1 MQRLR
6 PVDRLLKIAVA
17 AGAESAVRLHIA
29 RGENLEWRDERGFTP
44 LMIAASRDR
53 SAVCEL
59 LMDAGA
65 DIRAT
70 DPDGR
75 DAFSVARDAGAS
87 AAAEVIAQ
95 RHASLDVG
103 LPWEG
108 EQEPGPPKPP
118 QGQPP
123 QGQPP
128 EDQPRPAIPSADTG
142 ENKNR
147 QSAAERSESIS
158 AGHPPAGS
166 ESGLQVADLGAP
178 DGTVPSEPG
187 VAASAPAQIGSEVE
201 DAESLEDQ
209 DIFGDWEPEREVEPP
224 TNNREMALA
233 DAARQR
239 QISEHEPID
248 ESAAWDD
255 FEADLPAFSRPIPRA
270 SDEDYRVALRRLL
283 LLAAREGSVPRV
295 AIEDALSTR
304 GDAEERDIEA
314 ENSLLFALGDMGAE
328 IDERLEHPVGDIAF
342 KLFVEP
348 KESVAEELEVD
359 EALAFF
365 EDLRSG
371 RNDPLRIYLRSIN
384 QKALLTAVREV
395 ELARAMEDATRQAL
409 DILSQW
415 PTGLRRLLAAVDGAG
430 SGPSLLQD
438 IVVTSRED
446 AEVDSEAEAPEADM
460 DEGVHGSDLA
470 ANATVD
476 AVDDFGGT
484 APAADPVQTFA
495 RIRELARER
504 AAIPPSVRG
513 EIAALLGSLTF
524 RRPYL
529 ARFADADPAD
539 MCAEAKAYRLA
550 IADLLSNRDEMTRAN
565 LRLVYATARRH
576 VHSGV
581 PLDDLIQEGNIG
593 LMRAV
598 DRFDWRR
605 GFKFS
610 TMATWWIKQ
619 QITRSIADRQ
629 YDMRLPVHVHE
640 KTSRLHWLAE
650 SFERSNGRTPTLLER
665 ASMLGVTP
673 AKMEIMSRPGSAPL
687 SIEEAESLGAL
698 EADAPADPYDVV
710 AAKEVAMLVAD
721 MVWAL
726 PKKQAQ
732 VIALRYGVGVP
743 DARTLEQVGVTFD
756 LTRERIRQ
764 IESKALRKL
773 ASAHATRRLAHAIA
787 HPSAHKKS
795 NATDSPSEIDDVHD
809 EDGENANGPRD
820 NRAEAA
826 SQESRNMEKV
836 FIRDIPMTGDP
847 SDPSALPSSIRRLLD
862 AARGLGFLVD
872 VQAQDGR
879 ARILVAD
886 APVLDRTSRKMV
898 RELLQMGFARSQ
910 REGRRK

>member
-1 MQRLR
+1 M
-6 PVDRLLKIAVA
+6 
-17 AGAESAVRLHIA
+17 RLHIA

-53 SAVCEL
+53 PAICEL
-59 LMDAGA
+59 LMNAGA

-70 DPDGR
+70 DADGR
-75 DAFSVARDAGAS
+75 DAFSIARDAGAS

-95 RHASLDVG
+95 RHAGLDVDSSCG
-103 LPWEG
+103 G
-108 EQEPGPPKPP
+108 EQEPSPT
-118 QGQPP
+118 QPP
-123 QGQPP
+123 QEPPP
-128 EDQPRPAIPSADTG
+128 EEQPQAAILS
-142 ENKNR
+142 
-147 QSAAERSESIS
+147 ERMEANP
-158 AGHPPAGS
+158 AGHPPTGP
-166 ESGLQVADLGAP
+166 ESGFQVSDLGAP
-178 DGTVPSEPG
+178 DNAIPSELR
-187 VAASAPAQIGSEVE
+187 VAESAPAQIRSEVE
-201 DAESLEDQ
+201 DPQSLEEQ
-209 DIFGDWEPEREVEPP
+209 DFFGDWEPERAVEPP

-239 QISEHEPID
+239 QISEHEPFD
-248 ESAAWDD
+248 DGAAWDD

-270 SDEDYRVALRRLL
+270 SDEDYRVAMRRLL

-314 ENSLLFALGDMGAE
+314 ENALLFALGDMGAE
-328 IDERLEHPVGDIAF
+328 IDERLEHPVGDSSF

-348 KESVAEELEVD
+348 KESATEELEVD

-384 QKALLTAVREV
+384 QQALLTAAREV
-395 ELARAMEDATRQAL
+395 ELAKAMEDAARQAL
-409 DILSQW
+409 DILSRW
-415 PTGLRRLLAAVDGAG
+415 PTGLRRLLAAVEGAE
-430 SGPSLLQD
+430 SRPSVLLD

-446 AEVDSEAEAPEADM
+446 AEVDGEAESAEADS
-460 DEGVHGSDLA
+460 DEGAYGSDIA
-470 ANATVD
+470 ANASGD
-476 AVDDFGGT
+476 AVEDFDVV
-484 APAADPVQTFA
+484 APTADPVQTFA

-504 AAIPPSVRG
+504 ADIPPSVRG

-524 RRPYL
+524 RRPNL
-529 ARFADADPAD
+529 ARFADADLAD
-539 MCAEAKAYRLA
+539 VSAEAKAYRMA
-550 IADLLSNRDEMTRAN
+550 IADLLSNRDEMTRSN
-565 LRLVYATARRH
+565 LRLVYAAARRH
-576 VHSGV
+576 THSGL

-619 QITRSIADRQ
+619 QITRSIADTQ

-650 SFERSNGRTPTLLER
+650 SFERSRGRTPTLLER

-673 AKMEIMSRPGSAPL
+673 AKMEIIARPCSAPL
-687 SIEEAESLGAL
+687 SVEEAESLGAF
-698 EADAPADPYDVV
+698 ESDAPTDPFDVV
-710 AAKEVAMLVAD
+710 AATEVAKLVAD
-721 MVWAL
+721 TVWAL

-732 VIALRYGVGVP
+732 IIALRYGIGVP
-743 DARTLEQVGVTFD
+743 DAMTLEQVGVTFD

-773 ASAHATRRLAHAIA
+773 ASAHAAQRLARAIA
-787 HPSAHKKS
+787 HSSADKKAG
-795 NATDSPSEIDDVHD
+795 ATDSPRGIEDERDADD
-809 EDGENANGPRD
+809 ENANEPWD
-820 NRAEAA
+820 NKAA
-826 SQESRNMEKV
+826 PPSQDCGNMDRV
-836 FIRDIPMTGDP
+836 SIRDIPMTGDP
-847 SDPSALPSSIRRLLD
+847 SDPAALPSSIRRLLD
-862 AARGLGFLVD
+862 TARGLGFSVD
-872 VQAQDGR
+872 VQALVGG

-898 RELLQMGFARSQ
+898 RELLQMGFSRGQ
-910 REGRRK
+910 REGPRK

>member
-1 MQRLR
+1 M
-6 PVDRLLKIAVA
+6 KIAVA

-53 SAVCEL
+53 SAVCKL
-59 LMDAGA
+59 LIDAGA
-65 DIRAT
+65 DMRAT
-70 DPDGR
+70 DAEGR
-75 DAFSVARDAGAS
+75 DAFSIARDAGAS

-103 LPWEG
+103 SSLRG
-108 EQEPGPPKPP
+108 EQEPCRPEPLQGHLPK
-118 QGQPP
+118 
-123 QGQPP
+123 
-128 EDQPRPAIPSADTG
+128 ERPRAAIPL
-142 ENKNR
+142 
-147 QSAAERSESIS
+147 ERVETSTT
-158 AGHPPAGS
+158 GHPLAAPERGF
-166 ESGLQVADLGAP
+166 QVSDLGAP
-178 DGTVPSEPG
+178 DRTASSEPE
-187 VAASAPAQIGSEVE
+187 VAKSAPAPIGSEVAP
-201 DAESLEDQ
+201 AESLEDQ
-209 DIFGDWEPEREVEPP
+209 KIFGDWEPERKVEPP
-224 TNNREMALA
+224 TDNRAMALA

-248 ESAAWDD
+248 DSAAWDD

-314 ENSLLFALGDMGAE
+314 ESALLFALGDMGAE
-328 IDERLEHPVGDIAF
+328 IDERLEHTVGDMSF

-348 KESVAEELEVD
+348 KENAAEELKVD

-384 QKALLTAVREV
+384 QKALLTAAREV
-395 ELARAMEDATRQAL
+395 ELARAMEDAARRAL
-409 DILSQW
+409 DILWQW
-415 PTGLRRLLAAVDGAG
+415 PRGLRRLLTAVEGAEAR
-430 SGPSLLQD
+430 PSLLLG

-446 AEVDSEAEAPEADM
+446 SEADSESEAPGTDL
-460 DEGVHGSDLA
+460 DEWPDVPARANGDAGGDL
-470 ANATVD
+470 D
-476 AVDDFGGT
+476 AT
-484 APAADPVQTFA
+484 APGADPMQTFA
-495 RIRELARER
+495 RIRELARENVDS
-504 AAIPPSVRG
+504 PSSVRG

-529 ARFADADPAD
+529 ARLADADPDD
-539 MCAEAKAYRLA
+539 MCVEAKAYRLA
-550 IADLLSNRDEMTRAN
+550 IADLLSSRDEMTRSN
-565 LRLVYATARRH
+565 LRLVYATARRYT
-576 VHSGV
+576 HSGV

-619 QITRSIADRQ
+619 QITRSIADTQ
-629 YDMRLPVHVHE
+629 YDMRLPVHVRE

-650 SFERSNGRTPTLLER
+650 SFERSRGRTPTLLER
-665 ASMLGVTP
+665 ASMLGVSP
-673 AKMEIMSRPGSAPL
+673 SKMEIIARPGSAPL
-687 SIEEAESLGAL
+687 SIEEAESLGAFA
-698 EADAPADPYDVV
+698 ADAPTDPYDVV
-710 AAKEVAMLVAD
+710 AAKEVARLVVD

-732 VIALRYGVGVP
+732 IIALRYGIGVP

-773 ASAHATRRLAHAIA
+773 ASVHAAQRLARAIA
-787 HPSAHKKS
+787 HPSALTTA
-795 NATDSPSEIDDVHD
+795 NATDSPNELDNGHDADD
-809 EDGENANGPRD
+809 ENANEHWDGK
-820 NRAEAA
+820 AEAP
-826 SQESRNMEKV
+826 SQESRRLEKV
-836 FIRDIPMTGDP
+836 SFRDLPMTGDP
-847 SDPSALPSSIRRLLD
+847 SDPSALPSAIRKLLD
-862 AARGLGFLVD
+862 TARGQGFSVD
-872 VQAQDGR
+872 VQALVGG
-879 ARILVAD
+879 ARILVED
-886 APVLDRTSRKMV
+886 APVLDRTSRKTI
-898 RELLQMGFARSQ
+898 RELLQMGFSRGQ
-910 REGRRK
+910 REGPST

>member
-1 MQRLR
+1 M
-6 PVDRLLKIAVA
+6 
-17 AGAESAVRLHIA
+17 RLHIA

-53 SAVCEL
+53 PAICEL

-70 DPDGR
+70 DADGR
-75 DAFSVARDAGAS
+75 DAFSIARDAGAS

-95 RHASLDVG
+95 RHAGLDVG
-103 LPWEG
+103 SSCG
-108 EQEPGPPKPP
+108 AEQEPSPT
-118 QGQPP
+118 QPP
-123 QGQPP
+123 HEPP
-128 EDQPRPAIPSADTG
+128 ANAQHQAGILSERMGANPAGHAPTGPESGFQVSDFGAPDNAIPSELRD
-142 ENKNR
+142 
-147 QSAAERSESIS
+147 AE
-158 AGHPPAGS
+158 
-166 ESGLQVADLGAP
+166 
-178 DGTVPSEPG
+178 
-187 VAASAPAQIGSEVE
+187 SAPAQIGSEVA
-201 DAESLEDQ
+201 DPQSLEEQ
-209 DIFGDWEPEREVEPP
+209 DLFADWEPEREVEPP

-239 QISEHEPID
+239 QISEHEPLD
-248 ESAAWDD
+248 DGAAWDD

-314 ENSLLFALGDMGAE
+314 ENSLLFVLGDMGTE
-328 IDERLEHPVGDIAF
+328 VDERLEHHVGDSAF

-348 KESVAEELEVD
+348 KESATEEVEVD

-384 QKALLTAVREV
+384 QKALLTAAREV
-395 ELARAMEDATRQAL
+395 ELAKAMEDAVRRAL
-409 DILSQW
+409 DILSRW
-415 PTGLRRLLAAVDGAG
+415 PTGLRRLLAAVEGAE
-430 SGPSLLQD
+430 SRPSVLLD

-446 AEVDSEAEAPEADM
+446 AEVDSEAEATETDSDGHAY
-460 DEGVHGSDLA
+460 GSDLEADANGA
-470 ANATVD
+470 AVE
-476 AVDDFGGT
+476 DFNVV
-484 APAADPVQTFA
+484 APTADPVQTFA

-504 AAIPPSVRG
+504 ADIPPSVRG

-529 ARFADADPAD
+529 ARFADADLAD
-539 MCAEAKAYRLA
+539 VSAEAKAYRMA
-550 IADLLSNRDEMTRAN
+550 IADLLSNRDEMTRSN

-576 VHSGV
+576 THSGV

-619 QITRSIADRQ
+619 QITRSIADTQ
-629 YDMRLPVHVHE
+629 YDIRLPVHVHE
-640 KTSRLHWLAE
+640 KTTRLHWLAE
-650 SFERSNGRTPTLLER
+650 SFERSRGRTPTLLER
-665 ASMLGVTP
+665 ASMLGVAP
-673 AKMEIMSRPGSAPL
+673 AKMEIIARPGSAPL
-687 SIEEAESLGAL
+687 SVEEAETLGAF
-698 EADAPADPYDVV
+698 ESDAPTDPFDVV
-710 AAKEVAMLVAD
+710 AAQEAAKLVAD
-721 MVWAL
+721 TVWTL

-732 VIALRYGVGVP
+732 VIALRYGIGVP
-743 DARTLEQVGVTFD
+743 DTMTLEQVGVTFD

-773 ASAHATRRLAHAIA
+773 ASAHAAQRLARAIA
-787 HPSAHKKS
+787 HPSADKKAG
-795 NATDSPSEIDDVHD
+795 ATDSPSGIEDERDADD
-809 EDGENANGPRD
+809 EKANERRDGK
-820 NRAEAA
+820 AETP
-826 SQESRNMEKV
+826 SQEGRSMEKV
-836 FIRDIPMTGDP
+836 SFRDVPMTGDP

-862 AARGLGFLVD
+862 TARGLGFSVDAQELV
-872 VQAQDGR
+872 GG

-886 APVLDRTSRKMV
+886 PPVLDRTSRKMV
-898 RELLQMGFARSQ
+898 RELLQMGFSRGQ
-910 REGRRK
+910 REGPRK